1 MISIKAG
8 SERSYYFTSNNDISV
23 NMILDTELA
32 IDRKLPLFAN
42 LLPDVLGEVLQS
54 AFPKNYRKIKILF
67 L

>member
-1 MISIKAG
+1 
-8 SERSYYFTSNNDISV
+8 
-23 NMILDTELA
+23 MILDTELA

-42 LLPDVLGEVLQS
+42 LPPDVLGEVLQS